1 VFLLQVIKSNR
12 VIGAAATVLWDIAFA
27 DSRHCVQLVGVALIA
42 AASLL
47 PHTTPMP
54 PPYLFCCQCNASAAA
69 VTYQANSHLTTPLS
83 PFGLSD
89 RYTGALADERMHG
102 YIGGK

>member
-1 VFLLQVIKSNR
+1 MFLLQVIKSNR

-54 PPYLFCCQCNASAAA
+54 PPYLFCCQCMRPLLLSPIR
-69 VTYQANSHLTTPLS
+69 LTPLN
-83 PFGLSD
+83 
-89 RYTGALADERMHG
+89 YAA
-102 YIGGK
+102 IAIWAV